1 MPYNNAIPQP
11 TDQLNQSQNDIL
23 NNFIEI
29 DNFVNTDHGPFN
41 GVTQGMHVKVSL
53 PVGPNPP
60 TNPFAANANGFFCA
74 NGGHVPGIRQTYG
87 RIQVQGPANRNI
99 PFTESILATNAAPAA
114 NATGWTYLPSGI
126 LLKWGI
132 FNVPNGG
139 PTNLNVNAAGTF
151 GPNYTQI
158 FMVQATGSTSFA
170 TGAITVTFAAIPN
183 ISFTNTTGGARNAYW
198 LTIGI

>member
-1 MPYNNAIPQP
+1 M
-11 TDQLNQSQNDIL
+11 LFRS
-23 NNFIEI
+23 
-29 DNFVNTDHGPFN
+29 
-41 GVTQGMHVKVSL
+41 
-53 PVGPNPP
+53 
-60 TNPFAANANGFFCA
+60 
-74 NGGHVPGIRQTYG
+74 
-87 RIQVQGPANRNI
+87 
-99 PFTESILATNAAPAA
+99 
-114 NATGWTYLPSGI
+114 NATGWTHLPSGI

-158 FMVQATGSTSFA
+158 FNVQVTGSTSFA
-170 TGAITVTFAAIPN
+170 TGSITVTFAAIPN